1 MSAGLLNGNASGS
14 WRAAVGTPVE
24 ILGRKN
30 GGRAACVRMPASAPL
45 HAGRSCWVPS
55 AWVDAV
61 PAERKEAS

>member
-1 MSAGLLNGNASGS
+1 VSAGLLNESASGS

-24 ILGRKN
+24 VLARKN
-30 GGRAACVRMPASAPL
+30 GGRATRVRMPATAPL

>member
-30 GGRAACVRMPASAPL
+30 GGRAARVRMPASAPL
-45 HAGRSCWVPS
+45 HAGCSCWVPS
-55 AWVDAV
+55 SWIDPV
-61 PAERKEAS
+61 PLERKAAS